1 MATENPGARLGDL
14 LTNAGLLKIEALRE
28 AMLTAKQQGMPV
40 GRILITSGYL
50 TENQLQAAVQAQSML
65 KDGLVD
71 MYVVV
76 KALAI
81 IATEQT
87 SLDNALARVG
97 WRKQGDA
104 VSNKLGELLLEANVI
119 SQGDLDHALT
129 QCQTIGL
136 PLGRM
141 LVLTGCL
148 SEQMLTNALNA
159 QVFLRDKKISRQQ
172 ALTGLKAAQH
182 RQLPLETALDD
193 SEFQLPSA
201 THVRLGELLVE
212 AGLVDQANLMNA
224 VELGLLQDKLLGQ
237 VLLQLNLL
245 SDLDLAAA
253 LELQKMVSNG
263 GIRRADALE
272 LLKQCHREKADIQ
285 DVLKRKQPL
294 ERPAPPDTKDELF
307 LDQFLKIA
315 GIITQADI
323 DKAIKIGSQN
333 SDIFGKMLQSAGIME
348 EQMVEASLDAYALV
362 SDNTLTMDQAM
373 IALKNCQAKG
383 HNLETAFKELGWAA
397 EDDENESEDEDNYE
411 PAETSAKTTTSE
423 IREEI
428 APIADIQKSAVEAA
442 PSREEFKPAASM
454 VSRTNDQNAA
464 TDRIKT
470 GSFSA
475 IESTESVTPNKPAS
489 EPIAPTSQ
497 VADRAN
503 PVRSTSEH
511 PIITPVV
518 SKRTVEIEKSTLNQS
533 TIESPKPSEERVAE
547 KPAEEKLPERLTE
560 SPQPTQNKQD
570 TPDKHEA
577 KARKSPA
584 AESVPVV
591 EGGPPAWATPVE
603 DFSTM
608 TSKPPT
614 QDVSKAQS
622 QDFDQFSK
630 TAEDMPVA
638 TPDSMLTNT
647 SSFAPLKSAP
657 PTKRRSQWLEAI
669 REEPTPTIPPSSTA
683 SASQATTSS
692 QNQSPP
698 PAAPQ
703 PPVEAF
709 VDNSK
714 HPEPL
719 PVPAESA
726 SSEPALAQAN
736 FNNVVN
742 QFHRNETP
750 SSAPPLPPPIAPQES
765 SAANA
770 AIPAA
775 EPAPTQEP
783 QPVAE
788 APKAPPVAPTIVPGR
803 LSKALP
809 QPASSLRNTG
819 VQQPPGQSAW
829 GFGSAQP
836 PKSNPWDVTEEE
848 EQTAS
853 ITQPSQQQ
861 ALQPALPAT
870 PAQEPA
876 PMPAAIA
883 PDPISVPPLAPTLAP
898 TLVPSPVPPPAPTL
912 IPDSMQPTVPMQQ
925 SPDMNPQ
932 SGGWGNTQKAPPP
945 NPWAASQRASAE
957 IAMPAGRP
965 AASPTQLDMSLSN
978 TAPLPQTFSEPP
990 FAPPPNPFEPAPM
1003 TAQTEP
1009 VQTPVPAPIQA
1020 QAPAPSPAPAV
1031 TPYDQSGAPGWTS
1044 SATENPGWGSQ
1055 SAQNEQ
1061 SSLSSFSNNPGWRPS
1076 MPEAKIPP
1084 PAPET
1089 APPPAPP
1096 LAPAPQPTAAAP
1108 TEQAKESWEYNGQE
1122 GAPPPK
1128 PKGLNAFMP
1137 KVKKDK

>member
-182 RQLPLETALDD
+182 RQLPLENALDD

-323 DKAIKIGSQN
+323 DKAIKLGSQN

-397 EDDENESEDEDNYE
+397 EDDENEDEGAYE
-411 PAETSAKTTTSE
+411 PAETSVKTTTSE
-423 IREEI
+423 IQEET
-428 APIADIQKSAVEAA
+428 APIADTPKSAVEAA
-442 PSREEFKPAASM
+442 SSREEFKPAASM
-454 VSRTNDQNAA
+454 VPRSNDQNAA
-464 TDRIKT
+464 SDRIKT

-475 IESTESVTPNKPAS
+475 IDSTESVTSSKPVS

-497 VADRAN
+497 VTDRAN
-503 PVRSTSEH
+503 PVRSTSEY

-518 SKRTVEIEKSTLNQS
+518 SKRTVEIEKSAFNQPPV
-533 TIESPKPSEERVAE
+533 ESPKPSEERVAE
-547 KPAEEKLPERLTE
+547 KPAEEKLPEKPAE
-560 SPQPTQNKQD
+560 SLQSTQNKQN
-570 TPDKHEA
+570 TPDKPDT
-577 KARKSPA
+577 KAIKSPE
-584 AESVPVV
+584 AERVPVV
-591 EGGPPAWATPVE
+591 EGGPPSWATPVE

-608 TSKPPT
+608 SSKPLT
-614 QDVSKAQS
+614 QDISKAQS

-657 PTKRRSQWLEAI
+657 PNKRRSQWLEAI
-669 REEPTPTIPPSSTA
+669 REEPTPTIPPSSPVPASSAATSLPNPSTA
-683 SASQATTSS
+683 PT
-692 QNQSPP
+692 
-698 PAAPQ
+698 APQ
-703 PPVEAF
+703 PPVEALG
-709 VDNSK
+709 DNSK
-714 HPEPL
+714 HSEPL
-719 PVPAESA
+719 SLPSESA
-726 SSEPALAQAN
+726 SSGPAPAQAN
-736 FNNVVN
+736 FNNVIN
-742 QFHRNETP
+742 HLHRNETQ
-750 SSAPPLPPPIAPQES
+750 SSAPPLPPPIEPQES
-765 SAANA
+765 SAASA
-770 AIPAA
+770 AIAA
-775 EPAPTQEP
+775 SEPAPTQEL
-783 QPVAE
+783 QPAAE
-788 APKAPPVAPTIVPGR
+788 VSKAPSVAPTIVSGR

-819 VQQPPGQSAW
+819 VQQTPGQSAW

-853 ITQPSQQQ
+853 IAQPSHQQELQQ
-861 ALQPALPAT
+861 APQATPVQEPPSTPAT
-870 PAQEPA
+870 ISPA
-876 PMPAAIA
+876 
-883 PDPISVPPLAPTLAP
+883 PISVPPTAPTLAP
-898 TLVPSPVPPPAPTL
+898 TLVPAAVPPPAPTL

-925 SPDMNPQ
+925 SQDMNHQ
-932 SGGWGNTQKAPPP
+932 SGGWGNSQKAPPP

-965 AASPTQLDMSLSN
+965 AFSPTQLDMSLSN
-978 TAPLPQTFSEPP
+978 TAPSPQTFSEPP
-990 FAPPPNPFEPAPM
+990 FTPPSNPFEPAPM

-1009 VQTPVPAPIQA
+1009 A
-1020 QAPAPSPAPAV
+1020 QAAAPTPAV
-1031 TPYDQSGAPGWTS
+1031 APYDQSGAPGWTS
-1044 SATENPGWGSQ
+1044 SAKENPGWGSQ
-1055 SAQNEQ
+1055 SNQTEQ

-1076 MPEAKIPP
+1076 MPEANTPP
-1084 PAPET
+1084 PAPLPAPEPP
-1089 APPPAPP
+1089 PPPAPLP
-1096 LAPAPQPTAAAP
+1096 TPVPQPPAAP
-1108 TEQAKESWEYNGQE
+1108 PAEQAKESWEYNGQE